1 MSDALPEPLV
11 ATLHVLADA
20 ARELEDPWWVF
31 GGAAMALAGLD
42 DLHVPDVDVMA
53 SPRDARRLIEALHGR
68 PVADP
73 GEGLFRS
80 QVFGQILTTPV
91 PIDVMAEMDVRSGAD
106 WYPVLFET
114 RQPVDVDGFVLHMP
128 TVREQIAVARLFG
141 RSKDLQRAERL
152 ETLIR

>member
-91 PIDVMAEMDVRSGAD
+91 PIDVMAQMDVRSGAD
-106 WYPVLFET
+106 WSPVAFT
-114 RQPVDVDGFVLHMP
+114 
-128 TVREQIAVARLFG
+128 
-141 RSKDLQRAERL
+141 
-152 ETLIR
+152 

>member
-1 MSDALPEPLV
+1 MTTVTPRELPRHWQAIRQDWPVLTLYQRFETSIAYLLSVVVGAVILV
-11 ATLHVLADA
+11 AFARLGISVVDTLVLRSLNPLDHS
-20 ARELEDPWWVF
+20 VF
-31 GGAAMALAGLD
+31 Q
-42 DLHVPDVDVMA
+42 
-53 SPRDARRLIEALHGR
+53 
-68 PVADP
+68 
-73 GEGLFRS
+73 